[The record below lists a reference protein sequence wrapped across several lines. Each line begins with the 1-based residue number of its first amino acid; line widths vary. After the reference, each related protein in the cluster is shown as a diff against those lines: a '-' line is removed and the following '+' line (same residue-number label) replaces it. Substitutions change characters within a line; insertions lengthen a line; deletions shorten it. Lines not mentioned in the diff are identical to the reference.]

1 LNVLDGGACSA
12 RGCDGSAHYYGQSE
26 CNVVLAQGVV
36 NCLANN
42 CEVQATLGGAEN
54 GVGAAVAAPG
64 FGHDVRHRMTRAA
77 L

>member
-1 LNVLDGGACSA
+1 
-12 RGCDGSAHYYGQSE
+12 
-26 CNVVLAQGVV
+26 VLAQGVV